1 MIIPLEASAEYT
13 LRIDLDNIAC
23 RIRVYWNEFSDA
35 VKANY
40 DTNGFWAMD
49 VVNDIFDIKGIKLV
63 GGTDLMWPYSHINF
77 GGFILYDLTGQNEDP
92 EFDGIGDR
100 WQLNYIPIADIRAI
114 REELKLEII

>member
-1 MIIPLEASAEYT
+1 MIIPLKAEAEYT

-35 VKANY
+35 VKSSY
-40 DTNGFWAMD
+40 DTTGFWSMD

-77 GGFILYDLTGQNEDP
+77 GGFILYDMTGQNLEP
-92 EFDGIGDR
+92 EFDGIGER
-100 WQLNYIPIADIRAI
+100 WQLNYVPIADIRSI
-114 REELKLEII
+114 REELKLEIV